1 MSNNKEQILRN
12 VEYLSG
18 GMTTFKTLCGN
29 REKSCNAPYYD
40 LMEEW
45 VDTIYDTIELV
56 EEDYKECQKLLKS
69 SPQ

>member
-1 MSNNKEQILRN
+1 MSNKEQILRN
-12 VEYLSG
+12 LEYLGG

-29 REKSCNAPYYD
+29 RENKYNIPYCD

-45 VDTIYDTIELV
+45 VDTIYDTIELI
-56 EEDYKECQKLLKS
+56 EEDYEECRRPLKS